1 MYKHVQHQTMPLSF
15 TIKINKKI
23 GRSHY
28 PHNRYIIGQVYSTMK
43 ISYEESFQSKR
54 KKKKNCNSICA

>member
-1 MYKHVQHQTMPLSF
+1 MYKHVQQTMPLSF

-54 KKKKNCNSICA
+54 KKKKL